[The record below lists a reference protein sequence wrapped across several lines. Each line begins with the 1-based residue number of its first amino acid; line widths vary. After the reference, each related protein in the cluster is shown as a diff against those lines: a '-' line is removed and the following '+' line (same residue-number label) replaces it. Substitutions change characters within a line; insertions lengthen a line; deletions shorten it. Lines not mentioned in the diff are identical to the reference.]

1 MQDEDQQT
9 ITVEV
14 EVEGRYDSEP
24 TLVAPQVSP
33 EIRYALETE
42 NLLSLN
48 ISYLLMEARYFWTYW
63 EKKVLM
69 ECNGIKGK

>member
-33 EIRYALETE
+33 ENRYALKSE
-42 NLLSLN
+42 NVLACN
-48 ISYLLMEARYFWTYW
+48 I
-63 EKKVLM
+63 
-69 ECNGIKGK
+69 